1 MLHNWLA
8 LEILSLTGLMIL
20 GKNCVLA
27 PKLNWDK
34 SEKYKSTFLIEN
46 NKLELLGGW
55 DGMEQKCI

>member
-27 PKLNWDK
+27 PKLKN
-34 SEKYKSTFLIEN
+34 I
-46 NKLELLGGW
+46 NKLFLLKILNW
-55 DGMEQKCI
+55 IDWEDGMRG

>member
-8 LEILSLTGLMIL
+8 LEILSLAGLMIL

-27 PKLNWDK
+27 PKLTWDK

-46 NKLELLGGW
+46 IKL
-55 DGMEQKCI
+55 K